1 MNSPYVI
8 SIKFSQ
14 VVKLTA
20 YKTVTVNMRKLKKK
34 KKKRKVQ
41 RRKFKIIASIRIF
54 LMFNIHFRQTMM
66 MILIFTNQSDIL
78 MNKYKAQA
86 NPLI

>member
-1 MNSPYVI
+1 
-8 SIKFSQ
+8 

-34 KKKRKVQ
+34 KKK
-41 RRKFKIIASIRIF
+41 RKFKIIASIRIF